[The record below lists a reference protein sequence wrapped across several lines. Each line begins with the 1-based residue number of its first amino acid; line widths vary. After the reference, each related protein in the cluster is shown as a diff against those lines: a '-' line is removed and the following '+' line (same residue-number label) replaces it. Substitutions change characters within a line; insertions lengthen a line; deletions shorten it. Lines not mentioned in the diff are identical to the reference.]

1 MHIHTFRAESLQA
14 ALQQVR
20 DALGPDA
27 SVLQTRE
34 KRQGRLGLFTRTFIE
49 VEATLDVPV
58 PSHFD
63 DHQQPTK
70 RSGSSSSNAG
80 QVGDRQISRSSTVT
94 YGQAE
99 LKPSRVHS
107 NDAEQASASHSRAL
121 RSSTSIADP
130 SMVSADY
137 SDRAGASH
145 SVDAPV
151 PGCSVE
157 TPSAAMLEVQADL
170 LSNGMSPCTVAEL
183 MREAVEQGRGEP
195 TAEAV
200 DAINNPWAL
209 RGRIGQR
216 IAKRLKVAGSIEI
229 SGNMPQIVALIGPT
243 GVGKTTTL
251 AKIAAGFRFDLGCR
265 IGLVALDTCRLG
277 AVDQLLQYAELVSAP
292 LEVVSSPDQV
302 NAALQRL
309 SDCDLVLLDTAGRA
323 PRDAEQLYELHR
335 FLKLAQPHSTQL
347 VVSATSS
354 AAHAAQTV
362 ERFSL
367 LAPTNLLIT
376 KLDEAVDFGSWFTL
390 LERTPLSISYLT
402 HGQQVPQDIMV
413 ASARRLSSLLLAP
426 LPVRSEGSPRINTN
440 SL

>member
-1 MHIHTFRAESLQA
+1 MSIHTFRAKSLQA

-20 DALGPDA
+20 DALGSDA
-27 SVLQTRE
+27 SVLHTRE
-34 KRQGRLGLFTRTFIE
+34 KRQGRLGLFSKTFIE
-49 VEATLDVPV
+49 VEATLDMPV
-58 PSHFD
+58 PSHFPGPS
-63 DHQQPTK
+63 QATK
-70 RSGSSSSNAG
+70 RSSSTR
-80 QVGDRQISRSSTVT
+80 QQGDSQIASSSTVT
-94 YGQAE
+94 
-99 LKPSRVHS
+99 
-107 NDAEQASASHSRAL
+107 
-121 RSSTSIADP
+121 RSQ
-130 SMVSADY
+130 
-137 SDRAGASH
+137 
-145 SVDAPV
+145 
-151 PGCSVE
+151 
-157 TPSAAMLEVQADL
+157 AAMLEVQSDL
-170 LSNGMSPCTVAEL
+170 LSSGMTPSTVAEL
-183 MREAVEQGRGEP
+183 IREAVEQARGEP

-200 DAINNPWAL
+200 GAMNDPWAL
-209 RGRIGQR
+209 RGRIGQCVAER
-216 IAKRLKVAGSIEI
+216 VKVAGSIEL
-229 SGNMPQIVALIGPT
+229 SANKPQIVALVGPT

-292 LEVVSSPDQV
+292 LEVVSSPEQV

-323 PRDAEQLYELHR
+323 PRDSEQLSELHK

-362 ERFSL
+362 ERFSV

-376 KLDEAVDFGSWFTL
+376 KLDEAVDFGSWLTL

-413 ASARRLSSLLLAP
+413 ASARRLSSLLLGQMP
-426 LPVRSEGSPRINTN
+426 DRFVGS
-440 SL
+440 

>member
-1 MHIHTFRAESLQA
+1 MHVHTFRAESLQA

-27 SVLQTRE
+27 SVLHTRE
-34 KRQGRLGLFTRTFIE
+34 KRQGRLGLFGKTFIE
-49 VEATLDVPV
+49 VEATLDMPIA
-58 PSHFD
+58 SHFD
-63 DHQQPTK
+63 D
-70 RSGSSSSNAG
+70 RSQATNRSSRTGQAG
-80 QVGDRQISRSSTVT
+80 NRQIARSSTGT
-94 YGQAE
+94 HSQPASQQ
-99 LKPSRVHS
+99 SRV
-107 NDAEQASASHSRAL
+107 Q
-121 RSSTSIADP
+121 SSD
-130 SMVSADY
+130 
-137 SDRAGASH
+137 AGAAIVSRG
-145 SVDAPV
+145 SSGRDMGREAMDSPSSD
-151 PGCSVE
+151 CDME
-157 TPSAAMLEVQADL
+157 APSAAMLEVQADL
-170 LSNGMSPCTVAEL
+170 LSSGMTEGMVAVL

-195 TAEAV
+195 PAETGDV
-200 DAINNPWAL
+200 MRDPWAL
-209 RGRIGQR
+209 RGRIGQC
-216 IAKRLKVAGSIEI
+216 IAKRLKVAGSIELV
-229 SGNMPQIVALIGPT
+229 GNKPQIIALVGPT

-292 LEVVSSPDQV
+292 LEVVSSPEQV
-302 NAALQRL
+302 TAALQRL

-323 PRDAEQLYELHR
+323 PRDAEQLDELHR

-376 KLDEAVDFGSWFTL
+376 KLDEAVDFGSWLTL
-390 LERTPLSISYLT
+390 FERTPLSISYLT

-413 ASARRLSSLLLAP
+413 ASARRLSSLMLGQMP
-426 LPVRSEGSPRINTN
+426 NRSDVSPPINTH
-440 SL
+440 SD